1 MEMTSDSTGYHEF
14 LIKFGEQDH
23 MDRLINQG
31 EVFLNHV
38 GYFTKLEN
46 DQERG
51 DVNEGVTRLWPLSNG
66 TMSIKDENGVLK
78 QVATFT
84 SGTARERSQNL
95 ENANL
100 FCLFHLRVAIN
111 QDLQLADLI
120 SEKSWTGFGDT
131 AVIINEPNEFLNRLT
146 TAAKSKG
153 FEVTKNFITYK
164 DLSNH
169 NGLLDPFI
177 KDEQYSHQQEFRVL
191 LSKTPAKT
199 TPESITLELGDLSDI
214 CMTLDSKAIK
224 KSVIRVSDRNVEQ

>member
-1 MEMTSDSTGYHEF
+1 MEMTKDNTSYHEF

-23 MDRLINQG
+23 MDRLTNQG

-51 DVNEGVTRLWPLSNG
+51 DLNEGVTRLWPLTNG

-78 QVATFT
+78 QVAKFT

-100 FCLFHLRVAIN
+100 FCLFYLRVPIN
-111 QDLQLADLI
+111 QDLNL
-120 SEKSWTGFGDT
+120 SEHIPKKSWSGFGDT
-131 AVIINEPNEFLNRLT
+131 AVIINEPNKFLDRLT

-153 FEVTKNFITYK
+153 FEVTKKFIEYK

-169 NGLLDPFI
+169 HGQLDPFN

-191 LSKTPAKT
+191 LWQLPPKDNT
-199 TPESITLELGDLSDI
+199 ESITLELGDLSELCFI
-214 CMTLDSKAIK
+214 IQTKNFHKCKLRISEE
-224 KSVIRVSDRNVEQ
+224 RP

>member
-1 MEMTSDSTGYHEF
+1 MEMTKDNTSYHEF
-14 LIKFGEQDH
+14 LIKFGKQDH

-51 DVNEGVTRLWPLSNG
+51 DLNEGVTRLWPLTDG

-78 QVATFT
+78 QFAKFT

-100 FCLFHLRVAIN
+100 FCLFHLRVPIN
-111 QDLQLADLI
+111 QDLNL
-120 SEKSWTGFGDT
+120 SEHIPKKSWSGFGDT
-131 AVIINEPNEFLNRLT
+131 AIIIHDPNEFLSRLT

-153 FEVTKNFITYK
+153 FEATKKFITYK
-164 DLSNH
+164 DLGNH
-169 NGLLDPFI
+169 HGLLDPFI

-191 LSKTPAKT
+191 LWQLPAKT
-199 TPESITLELGDLSDI
+199 TSESITLELGDLSDI
-214 CMTLDSKAIK
+214 CMTLDTKTIK
-224 KSVIRVSDRNVEQ
+224 KGVIRVSDQNVEQ